1 MRLSNDR
8 DSLKDGE
15 HASVVNKN
23 LNEGQLSK
31 LDPSNQKNITNFNH
45 RATKGMIINL

>member
-8 DSLKDGE
+8 DSLKDGQT
-15 HASVVNKN
+15 ALNINKN

-31 LDPSNQKNITNFNH
+31 LDPKSQKKFSNYNNSL
-45 RATKGMIINL
+45 AKGMIIDL

>member
-15 HASVVNKN
+15 LASIVNKN

-31 LDPSNQKNITNFNH
+31 LDPQNHKNITPFKS
-45 RATKGMIINL
+45 T

>member
-15 HASVVNKN
+15 LASIVNKN

-31 LDPSNQKNITNFNH
+31 LDPSYQKNIRNFNH
-45 RATKGMIINL
+45 AVTKGMIINL